1 MGTPVIVDAV
11 RSPNGK
17 RGGWLSG
24 LHAAQLLGQVQRAAV
39 ERVGVESAMVE
50 QAIGGCVTQAG
61 EQASNVTRTA
71 WLNAGLSEQTGAT
84 TIDAQCGSGQ
94 QAAHL
99 IAGQIALGAIDVG
112 MACGV
117 EMMSRVPLLS
127 NIPDGL
133 GGPKPADWTLDLPN
147 QFVGADRIARR
158 RSFTREDL
166 DLFGLRS
173 QQRAAAAWSEK
184 RFDRQIVPIT
194 VPGPDGSAVIDHD
207 QGLRETSMDA
217 LSMLRPVI
225 DGGLHTAGTASQIS
239 DGATAAILMDES
251 RARHLGLRP
260 RARMVSQ
267 CLIGAEPEFLL
278 DGPVQAA
285 QRVLDRARM
294 SMSDMDLVE
303 VNEAFASVPMSMA
316 QVHAVDPDKLNV
328 NGGAIAL
335 GHPVGSTGI
344 RLIAAIIDEL
354 ELRDQQFGLIAVC
367 AGGAMASAAIIERL

>member
-1 MGTPVIVDAV
+1 MGLPVIVDAV

-24 LHAAQLLGQVQRAAV
+24 LHAAQLLGQVQRAAL
-39 ERVGVESAMVE
+39 ERVGVESELVE

-84 TIDAQCGSGQ
+84 TIDSQCGSGQ

-127 NIPDGL
+127 NIPEGL
-133 GGPKPADWTLDLPN
+133 GGPKPDDWTLDLPN

-166 DLFGLRS
+166 DSFGLRS

-184 RFDRQIVPIT
+184 RFHRQIVPIT
-194 VPGPDGSAVIDHD
+194 VPGPDGSAVIDRD

-217 LSMLRPVI
+217 LSTLRPVI

-251 RARHLGLRP
+251 CARRVGLRP

-267 CLIGAEPEFLL
+267 CLIGGEPEFLL

-316 QVHAVDPDKLNV
+316 QMHAVDPDKLNV